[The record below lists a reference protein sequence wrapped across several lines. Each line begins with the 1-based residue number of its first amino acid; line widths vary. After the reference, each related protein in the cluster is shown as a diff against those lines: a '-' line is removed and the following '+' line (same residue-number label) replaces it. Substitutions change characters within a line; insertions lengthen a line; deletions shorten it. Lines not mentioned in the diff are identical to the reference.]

1 MHREIKNSMILII
14 EDNQTQQNIM
24 QVFLKSIGFQLIS
37 AYDGVEAFRVLE
49 NIIPDLILLD
59 VMLPGMDG
67 FEICRKL
74 KSNPRTAE
82 IPVIFITAL
91 RNQQDIIAGLQAGGA
106 DYLGKPFNQEELIA
120 RVSTHLSLKISKDMI
135 IEHNELL
142 KEEVLKQQK
151 IKKALELSEAKFKIA
166 FNANPS
172 IMLISN
178 YEHNTIIEVNQTFL
192 QILGYTREEV
202 RYRTTADL
210 FLFNDIKVR
219 DKLIERLK
227 NDNSVS
233 NAEAVLR
240 KKDGSLLPVLISSE
254 SILIN
259 DEKCY
264 ISVITD
270 ISDRKRFEETIKSVN
285 KRYKKIS
292 KLTSDF
298 AFCLTKTQN
307 IWDAEW
313 TFGSLSK
320 LCGYSLSEINDS
332 ETLAHFIDSKI
343 GLDSHRI
350 LQMLSSQNIFEQT
363 EKITSKN
370 GEEVWLRAYLEPE
383 FEDNELI
390 RIYGSL
396 KDVSKMKT
404 IELALKTSQER
415 FMRITE
421 SANSIIGELASDG
434 TIIYAN
440 QGFTKF
446 LNYSTDSLIGTKF
459 TELIIDSDREVL
471 NNKCQL
477 LLNTNH
483 AQECTLRI
491 IKADGSTRW
500 FNCNANIVNVNNE
513 YKTIVFVC
521 VDIDARIK
529 SEEELKKAYSD
540 IETLNKTKDTF
551 FSIIAHD
558 LKGPVSSFKYLTE
571 TLSTTLGMMNKYEIE
586 ESIDNLHSNTVQLLT
601 LLEDLLEWSRTQTGQ
616 ISYEPE
622 YFPIKYIINNTLLLT
637 KSNSD
642 NKQIIL
648 YNEVDEELQV
658 YADSR
663 MVSGIIRNLIGNAIK
678 FTDINGW
685 IRVSSQVMA
694 SDNSQ
699 QMIEIS
705 IADNGVGIPSER
717 INTLFSIESN
727 SSTLGTADEKGT
739 GLGLI
744 LCHEF
749 AQKNGG
755 SIRVDSKVGVGSTFI
770 VTLPTTKFSNQAFG

>member
-24 QVFLKSIGFQLIS
+24 QVFLKNYGFQLIS

-74 KSNPRTAE
+74 KANSRTAE

-120 RVSTHLSLKISKDMI
+120 RVSTHLSLKISKDII

-142 KEEVLKQQK
+142 QEEVLKQQK
-151 IKKALELSEAKFKIA
+151 IKKALELSEEKFKIA
-166 FNANPS
+166 FSSNPS
-172 IMLISN
+172 IMFIADYNSQV
-178 YEHNTIIEVNQTFL
+178 IIEVNHTFL
-192 QILGYTREEV
+192 QVLEYSRDEV
-202 RYRTTADL
+202 WHRTTAELSLFQDL
-210 FLFNDIKVR
+210 KVR
-219 DKLIERLK
+219 EKLFERLANEK
-227 NDNSVS
+227 SIA
-233 NAEAVLR
+233 NAEAIFR
-240 KKDGSLLPVLISSE
+240 KKDGSLFPVLISAE
-254 SILIN
+254 SIIIN

-264 ISVITD
+264 IAVVND
-270 ISDRKRFEETIKSVN
+270 ISERKRFEEVIRTVN

-298 AFCLTKTQN
+298 AFCLIKTN
-307 IWDAEW
+307 NVWDADW

-320 LCGYSLSEINDS
+320 LCGYSLREINDS
-332 ETLAHFIDSKI
+332 ESLAHFIDSKI

-350 LQMLSSQNIFEQT
+350 LEMLSTKAIFEQI

-396 KDVSKMKT
+396 KDVTKIKN
-404 IELALKTSQER
+404 IEIALKTSQER
-415 FMRITE
+415 FKRITE
-421 SANSIIGELASDG
+421 SANSIIGELSSDG

-440 QGFTKF
+440 QGFEKF
-446 LNYSTDSLIGTKF
+446 LNYSTESLIGTKF
-459 TELIIDSDREVL
+459 TELIIDSDQDVL
-471 NNKCQL
+471 NNKCRL
-477 LLNTNH
+477 LLNTHH

-491 IKADGSTRW
+491 LKADGSYRW

-571 TLSTTLGMMNKYEIE
+571 TLSATINLMSETEIE
-586 ESIDNLHSNTVQLLT
+586 ESIENLHSNTVQLLT

-616 ISYEPE
+616 IAYEPE
-622 YFPIKYIINNTLLLT
+622 YFPIKYIIDNTLLLT
-637 KSNSD
+637 KPNAD
-642 NKQIIL
+642 KKQISL
-648 YNEVDEELQV
+648 VNEVIEDLQV
-658 YADSR
+658 YADTR
-663 MVSGIIRNLIGNAIK
+663 MVSGIVRNLIGNAIK
-678 FTDINGW
+678 FTATNGW
-685 IRVSSQVMA
+685 IRISSQLIQG
-694 SDNSQ
+694 DTLHQ
-699 QMIEIS
+699 TMIEIA
-705 IADNGVGIPSER
+705 IADNGVGIPPER
-717 INTLFSIESN
+717 IESLFSIESN

-749 AQKNGG
+749 AQKNRGI
-755 SIRVDSKVGVGSTFI
+755 IRVESTVGEGSVFI
-770 VTLPTTKFSNQAFG
+770 VTLPITE

>member
-1 MHREIKNSMILII
+1 MLQDVNNSMILII

-24 QVFLKSIGFQLIS
+24 QVFLKSFGFQLIS

-67 FEICRKL
+67 FEICRRL
-74 KSNPRTAE
+74 KSNPRTSE
-82 IPVIFITAL
+82 IPIIFITAL

-135 IEHNELL
+135 IEHNEALQA
-142 KEEVLKQQK
+142 EVLKQQK
-151 IKKALELSEAKFKIA
+151 IKKALELSEQKFKIA

-172 IMLISN
+172 IMLIAN
-178 YEHNTIIEVNQTFL
+178 YETNDIIEVNQTFL
-192 QILGYTREEV
+192 QTLGYTREEV
-202 RYRTTADL
+202 RHRTTADL
-210 FLFNDIKVR
+210 ELFNDIKVR

-227 NDNSVS
+227 NDNSVA

-240 KKDGSLLPVLISSE
+240 RKDGGLLPVLISAE
-254 SILIN
+254 YILIN

-270 ISDRKRFEETIKSVN
+270 ISERKRFEETIRTVN

-298 AFCLTKTQN
+298 AFSIVKSDN
-307 IWDAEW
+307 NWEAEW

-320 LCGYSLSEINDS
+320 LCGYSFSEIKDS
-332 ETLAHFIDSKI
+332 ESLSHFINEKI
-343 GLDSHRI
+343 GLNSHMI
-350 LQMLSSQNIFEQT
+350 FEMLLTKNIYEQT
-363 EKITSKN
+363 EKIISKN

-383 FEDNELI
+383 FDDNEMI

-396 KDVSKMKT
+396 KDVSKVKK

-421 SANSIIGELASDG
+421 SANSIIGELSQDG
-434 TIIYAN
+434 RIIYAN
-440 QGFTKF
+440 QGFAKY
-446 LNYSTDSLIGTKF
+446 LDYSPEALIGINF
-459 TELIIDSDREVL
+459 LDLVFEEDREIIYS
-471 NNKCQL
+471 KSEL
-477 LLNTNH
+477 LLQTNQ
-483 AQECTLRI
+483 AQECILRI
-491 IKADGSTRW
+491 LKADGTFHW
-500 FNCNANIVNVNNE
+500 FNCNANFVNVNNE

-521 VDIDARIK
+521 IDIDERIK
-529 SEEELKKAYSD
+529 SEQELQNAYSN
-540 IETLNKTKDTF
+540 IETLNRTKDTF

-571 TLSTTLGMMNKYEIE
+571 TLSATLNLMSEEEIE
-586 ESIDNLHSNTVQLLT
+586 EAIDNLHSNTVQLLT

-616 ISYEPE
+616 LSYEPE
-622 YFPIKYIINNTLLLT
+622 YLPIKYIIDNTLLLT
-637 KSNSD
+637 KSNAD
-642 NKQIIL
+642 KKQISII
-648 YNEVDEELQV
+648 NEVEDNLKV
-658 YADSR
+658 YADTR

-678 FTDINGW
+678 FTGIDGW
-685 IRVSSQVMA
+685 IRISAQLIV
-694 SDNSQ
+694 NSHGQ
-699 QMIEIS
+699 EMIEILV
-705 IADNGVGIPSER
+705 ADSGVGIPPER
-717 INTLFSIESN
+717 INTLFSIDSN
-727 SSTLGTADEKGT
+727 SSTPGTEDEKGT

-749 AQKNGG
+749 ANKNFG
-755 SIRVDSKVGVGSTFI
+755 SIRVESEVGVGSTFI
-770 VTLPTTKFSNQAFG
+770 VTLPTSDFLS